1 MHDVISQPPLDQQ
14 KLRALLEAAERLTS
28 TLSRDDV
35 LNHILA
41 IGGELTASEAGSVI
55 LYDPDQNNLYFAAAT
70 GPSAE
75 QVRALRI
82 PIGKGKAGMVFET
95 GEPLIENTLKD
106 HYKAVDQKAHFTTHS
121 MICVPLVFATKTYG
135 VLQFM
140 NKHPDQGPT
149 TTPTFS
155 SPCGWRISPPS
166 PFAMPTCSSACW
178 RAAASTPI
186 PRCARTW
193 SRWSPARG
201 RGCGWSMRRCCSPTC
216 AVSPISARK

>member
-1 MHDVISQPPLDQQ
+1 VSDRIVAMHDVISQPPLDQQ

-95 GEPLIENTLKD
+95 
-106 HYKAVDQKAHFTTHS
+106 A
-121 MICVPLVFATKTYG
+121 
-135 VLQFM
+135 
-140 NKHPDQGPT
+140 
-149 TTPTFS
+149 
-155 SPCGWRISPPS
+155 
-166 PFAMPTCSSACW
+166 
-178 RAAASTPI
+178 
-186 PRCARTW
+186 
-193 SRWSPARG
+193 
-201 RGCGWSMRRCCSPTC
+201 
-216 AVSPISARK
+216 